1 MDITIRPYR
10 QSDYQFCEA
19 LVAQAWG
26 FDEIFKPAEM
36 SALAKYLY
44 TRGSLVSSNYC
55 RVAEDDGRLVG
66 FIFGYNEYAVRP
78 KGKLLFTLQ
87 IIWRL
92 LTVSG
97 HRPDDKKRL
106 IRAIE
111 EHQKNRAAIVG
122 QGRSE
127 IVLFVV
133 ADDYQGVGVGSSLWC
148 GFESHCKSGS
158 VQEIIVETNRS
169 GASGFY
175 EKLGFELI
183 ADFDS
188 PLHEYATKGGQACMY
203 EYQTG
208 QSSGRC

>member
-1 MDITIRPYR
+1 MDIIIRPYKP
-10 QSDYQFCEA
+10 SDYQLCEA

-44 TRGSLVSSNYC
+44 TRGSLISSNYR
-55 RVAEDDGRLVG
+55 RVAEHDGRLVG
-66 FIFGYNEYAVRP
+66 FIFGYNEYAVKP

-87 IIWRL
+87 LLWRL

-111 EHQKNRAAIVG
+111 EHQKNRTAIVG

-133 ADDYQGVGVGSSLWC
+133 ADDYQGVGVGSRLWC
-148 GFESHCKSGS
+148 GFESHCTSGS